1 MKFND
6 LLNETQVNELGI
18 LKNIGGALNKMRS
31 NRQAS
36 KLQSKGASHAGRIAD
51 NIRAEFQQMVG
62 GGTEPTYQN
71 LIDFLEDLGLSDLE
85 TIPNPA
91 GSGSGASTPPERIE
105 PTMEAVEGEL
115 NNVQIDKIIKDAVRK
130 NYSKIVAAQKGRAV
144 RSQSEPADDTTPEP
158 AAPEQPATPT
168 PASAVPSTPP
178 SAPSMSGPTPTTLD
192 GFKKMYA
199 TLDPKERA
207 ALRDQLDIID
217 DQDRL
222 ASGTNESISQPF
234 VSKFL
239 GITL

>member
-18 LKNIGGALNKMRS
+18 LKNIGGALNKVRS
-31 NRQAS
+31 NMQAS
-36 KLQSKGASHAGRIAD
+36 KLQSKGAAHAGRIAD
-51 NIRAEFQQMVG
+51 NIKAEFQQMVG

-71 LIDFLEDLGLSDLE
+71 LIDFLEDLGLSDLD

-91 GSGSGASTPPERIE
+91 GGAPSVAAPPERID
-105 PTMEAVEGEL
+105 PTMEAVAGGL

-130 NYSKIVAAQKGRAV
+130 NYSKIVAAQQGRSRPQA
-144 RSQSEPADDTTPEP
+144 EPAVDATPE
-158 AAPEQPATPT
+158 PEQPATPT
-168 PASAVPSTPP
+168 PTAAAPSTPP

>member
-18 LKNIGGALNKMRS
+18 LKNIGGALNKVRS
-31 NRQAS
+31 NMQAS
-36 KLQSKGASHAGRIAD
+36 KLQSKGAAHAGRIAD
-51 NIRAEFQQMVG
+51 NIKAEFQQMVG
-62 GGTEPTYQN
+62 GGMEPTYQN
-71 LIDFLEDLGLSDLE
+71 LIDFLEDLGLSDLD

-91 GSGSGASTPPERIE
+91 GGAPSVATPPERID
-105 PTMEAVEGEL
+105 PTMEAVAGGL
-115 NNVQIDKIIKDAVRK
+115 NNIQIDKIIKDAVRK
-130 NYSKIVAAQKGRAV
+130 NYTKIVAAQKGRTARPQV
-144 RSQSEPADDTTPEP
+144 DPTGAADPEP
-158 AAPEQPATPT
+158 SAPEQPSAPTPQAAPT
-168 PASAVPSTPP
+168 KPASAPP
-178 SAPSMSGPTPTTLD
+178 MAGPAPTTLD
-192 GFKKMYA
+192 GFKKMYS

-222 ASGTNESISQPF
+222 ASGTNESIGQPF

>member
-62 GGTEPTYQN
+62 GGMEPTYQN

-85 TIPNPA
+85 TIPDPA
-91 GSGSGASTPPERIE
+91 GSRPSASTPPERIE

-115 NNVQIDKIIKDAVRK
+115 NNMQIDKIIKDAVRK
-130 NYSKIVAAQKGRAV
+130 NYSNIVAAQQGRASRPQV
-144 RSQSEPADDTTPEP
+144 EPTGSADPEP
-158 AAPEQPATPT
+158 TAPEQPATPT
-168 PASAVPSTPP
+168 PQAA
-178 SAPSMSGPTPTTLD
+178 APTKAPNAPTMSGPTPTTLD
-192 GFKKMYA
+192 GFKKMYSS
-199 TLDPKERA
+199 LDTKEREE
-207 ALRDQLDIID
+207 LRNQLDIID

-222 ASGTNESISQPF
+222 ASGTNESVNQPF

>member
-18 LKNIGGALNKMRS
+18 LKNIGGALNKVRS
-31 NRQAS
+31 NMQAS

-62 GGTEPTYQN
+62 GGMEPTYQN
-71 LIDFLEDLGLSDLE
+71 LIDFLEDLGLSDLD

-91 GSGSGASTPPERIE
+91 GGAPSVATPPERID
-105 PTMEAVEGEL
+105 PTMEAVAGGL
-115 NNVQIDKIIKDAVRK
+115 NNMQIDKIIKDAVRK
-130 NYSKIVAAQKGRAV
+130 NYAKIVAAQQGRTARPQV
-144 RSQSEPADDTTPEP
+144 EPTGSADPEP
-158 AAPEQPATPT
+158 AAPEQPAPQATAPT
-168 PASAVPSTPP
+168 KPVAPP
-178 SAPSMSGPTPTTLD
+178 TMTGPTPTTLD
-192 GFKKMYA
+192 GFKKMYS

-222 ASGTNESISQPF
+222 ASGTNESINQPF

-239 GITL
+239 GIAL

>member
-18 LKNIGGALNKMRS
+18 LKNIGGALNKVRS
-31 NRQAS
+31 NMQAS
-36 KLQSKGASHAGRIAD
+36 KLQSKGAAHAGRIAD

-62 GGTEPTYQN
+62 GGMEPTYQN

-91 GSGSGASTPPERIE
+91 GGSPGVATPPERVD
-105 PTMEAVEGEL
+105 PTMEAVAGGL
-115 NNVQIDKIIKDAVRK
+115 NNMQIDKIIKDAVRK
-130 NYSKIVAAQKGRAV
+130 NYTKIVAAQKGRAV
-144 RSQSEPADDTTPEP
+144 RPQVEPTGTADPEPTTPAQSTTP
-158 AAPEQPATPT
+158 MPQAAAPTK
-168 PASAVPSTPP
+168 PASAPT
-178 SAPSMSGPTPTTLD
+178 MSGPAPTTLD
-192 GFKKMYA
+192 GFKKMYS

-222 ASGTNESISQPF
+222 ASGTNESINQPF

-239 GITL
+239 GIAL

>member
-18 LKNIGGALNKMRS
+18 LKNIGGALNKVRS
-31 NRQAS
+31 NMQAS
-36 KLQSKGASHAGRIAD
+36 KLQSKGAAHAGRIAD
-51 NIRAEFQQMVG
+51 NIKAEFQQMVG
-62 GGTEPTYQN
+62 GGMEPTYQN
-71 LIDFLEDLGLSDLE
+71 LIDFLEDLGLSDLD

-91 GSGSGASTPPERIE
+91 GGAPSVATPPERID
-105 PTMEAVEGEL
+105 PTMEAVAGGL
-115 NNVQIDKIIKDAVRK
+115 NNIQIDKIIKDAVRK
-130 NYSKIVAAQKGRAV
+130 NYAKIVAAQKGRAV
-144 RSQSEPADDTTPEP
+144 RPQVDPTDAATPE
-158 AAPEQPATPT
+158 PEQPATPT
-168 PASAVPSTPP
+168 PAAAPSTPA
-178 SAPSMSGPTPTTLD
+178 SAPSMSGPAPTTLD

>member
-62 GGTEPTYQN
+62 GGMEPTYQN
-71 LIDFLEDLGLSDLE
+71 LIDFLEDLGLSDLD

-91 GSGSGASTPPERIE
+91 GGAPSVATPPERID
-105 PTMEAVEGEL
+105 PTMEAVAGGL
-115 NNVQIDKIIKDAVRK
+115 NNMQIDKIIKDAVRK
-130 NYSKIVAAQKGRAV
+130 NYAKIVAAQQGRSRQQV
-144 RSQSEPADDTTPEP
+144 EPTGDATPEP
-158 AAPEQPATPT
+158 AAPEQPAAPAPQATTKPVAPPT
-168 PASAVPSTPP
+168 MT
-178 SAPSMSGPTPTTLD
+178 GPTPTTLD
-192 GFKKMYA
+192 GFKKMYS

-239 GITL
+239 GIAL

>member
-18 LKNIGGALNKMRS
+18 LKNIGGALNKVRS
-31 NRQAS
+31 NMQAS
-36 KLQSKGASHAGRIAD
+36 KLQSKGAAHAGRIAD
-51 NIRAEFQQMVG
+51 NIKAEFQQMVG
-62 GGTEPTYQN
+62 G
-71 LIDFLEDLGLSDLE
+71 FLEDLGLSDLD

-91 GSGSGASTPPERIE
+91 GGAPSVATPPERID
-105 PTMEAVEGEL
+105 PTMEAVAGGL
-115 NNVQIDKIIKDAVRK
+115 NNIQIDKIIKDAVRK
-130 NYSKIVAAQKGRAV
+130 NYTKIVAAQKGRTSRPQV
-144 RSQSEPADDTTPEP
+144 EPTGAADPEP
-158 AAPEQPATPT
+158 SAPEQPSAPT
-168 PASAVPSTPP
+168 PQAAPTKPAGAPP
-178 SAPSMSGPTPTTLD
+178 MAGPAPTTLD
-192 GFKKMYA
+192 GFKKMYS

-222 ASGTNESISQPF
+222 ASGTNESIGQPF

>member
-36 KLQSKGASHAGRIAD
+36 KLQSTGASHAGRIAD

-71 LIDFLEDLGLSDLE
+71 LIDFLEDLGLSDLD

-91 GSGSGASTPPERIE
+91 GGAPNVATPPERID
-105 PTMEAVEGEL
+105 PTMEAVAGGL
-115 NNVQIDKIIKDAVRK
+115 NNIQIDKIIKDAVRK
-130 NYSKIVAAQKGRAV
+130 NYSKIVAAQQGRAA
-144 RSQSEPADDTTPEP
+144 RPQTEPTGAADPEP
-158 AAPEQPATPT
+158 TAPEQPAAPT
-168 PASAVPSTPP
+168 KPP
-178 SAPSMSGPTPTTLD
+178 SAPTMSGPAPTTLD